1 MPTAAVFIGAGLL
14 ELELSESESE
24 SLEELLVLDEP
35 RELVRVV
42 ALPLA
47 LLALPVARPVAV
59 AWAPVR
65 DAPPPVTDATAPDA
79 SERRLET
86 WPAAPVAPAPI
97 SEVRLLA
104 REPAPPRTLE
114 APPPMTEVASPSALV
129 TWLATDSRSWEAVSR
144 GPLGSM
150 AEPTFESA
158 APRSWAYVGLISY
171 LFHVVACFYPMGAQ
185 GLTETAAA
193 RPRRIIEERMVRVIG
208 VCGIDAWSFRVE
220 RMNPEQN

>member
-14 ELELSESESE
+14 ELDESELSESE
-24 SLEELLVLDEP
+24 SLEELLVLDE

-86 WPAAPVAPAPI
+86 
-97 SEVRLLA
+97 
-104 REPAPPRTLE
+104 
-114 APPPMTEVASPSALV
+114 
-129 TWLATDSRSWEAVSR
+129 
-144 GPLGSM
+144 
-150 AEPTFESA
+150 
-158 APRSWAYVGLISY
+158 
-171 LFHVVACFYPMGAQ
+171 
-185 GLTETAAA
+185 
-193 RPRRIIEERMVRVIG
+193 
-208 VCGIDAWSFRVE
+208 
-220 RMNPEQN
+220 

>member
-1 MPTAAVFIGAGLL
+1 MGAGLL
-14 ELELSESESE
+14 ELSDEPELSESE

-65 DAPPPVTDATAPDA
+65 DAPAPPVTDATAPDA
-79 SERRLET
+79 PEMRLET

-97 SEVRLLA
+97 SDVRLLA
-104 REPAPPRTLE
+104 REPASPMTLE
-114 APPPMTEVASPSALV
+114 APPPTTEVASASALV
-129 TWLATDSRSWEAVSR
+129 TWLATESRSWEAVSR

-150 AEPTFESA
+150 ADPTF
-158 APRSWAYVGLISY
+158 
-171 LFHVVACFYPMGAQ
+171 
-185 GLTETAAA
+185 
-193 RPRRIIEERMVRVIG
+193 
-208 VCGIDAWSFRVE
+208 
-220 RMNPEQN
+220 